1 MASKKIK
8 GLTVEIGGDTT
19 KLGKALQDVE
29 KQTRSLQSELKG
41 INSLLKLDPTNTTL
55 LTQKQKVLAESVE
68 ETKKKLE
75 TLKSVQEQVER
86 QFENGE
92 IGEDQFRD
100 FQREIESTEIKLKS
114 LTKEL
119 RNFGSVGAQQIA
131 AVGEK
136 MKKTGEKIS
145 DVGEKLI
152 PVSTAAAGAL
162 AAVSKTAIDFESA
175 WTGVLKTVE
184 GTPDE
189 LEAVRQGILDLSQ
202 ETASSAVDIAAVAE
216 AAGQLGIELG
226 KDGETLLSFTKTMVM
241 LGDSTNL
248 TADEAA
254 TALAKF
260 ANITQMSS
268 DKYENLGSA
277 IVDLGNNF
285 ATTEADIVEMA
296 TRLASTGEVTGL
308 TEAQILALA
317 TTLSSVGIEAQA
329 GGTAISKLLKKLYT
343 CNAGFDSAQVAIDKT
358 GLSLRELQLM
368 QSNNSKDFKALADS
382 LGMTSQELKG
392 YMDNVA
398 QMNQYASAAGVSVE
412 EFRKAYGEDAV
423 GALSLFIAGLND
435 TERNGKNAVE
445 ILNEMG
451 LTEVRLSNAILA
463 MAASGD
469 LMNEA
474 VRTSNEAF
482 GEGNALSDEAS
493 KRYETTAAKIQ
504 QLKGALTEMSVTL
517 GEIVLPIIQDVVAKL
532 QEWVNKFSELSPTTQ
547 KVILGITA
555 FTAILAPALIG
566 IGKVVS
572 ALGTLM
578 TYAPQITSAFNL
590 MKTGV
595 LNAINSLASL
605 GSKALTA
612 LGSAG
617 TKALTGLQTA
627 GSAAL
632 SGLKTAGSA
641 ALNAMKS
648 LASTVFPAIKTA
660 GATAFTAL
668 KTVATTALTGLRTVL
683 STVVT
688 FAKTALTGL
697 FKLIL
702 AHPVAAV
709 VAAVVAL
716 LIVLYN
722 KCEWFR
728 DGVNNVVKKIGEF
741 VKKIPG
747 FFAELP
753 GKIVSVG
760 KNIMT
765 GLLSGI
771 QSGWQSLK
779 NGISGICD
787 SVVGWFQDKL
797 QINSPSKV
805 IAKKIGRAIPE
816 GLGLGVEQGEDEAL
830 DPVDRMVDN
839 LVHRAQYPD
848 GLSLERNLQQRA
860 VKSAM
865 SVTTMADS
873 SMLGKLDKIL
883 TAIEKGQIITL
894 DGKALVGGT
903 VNAYDTALGQRR
915 MLAARGAV

>member
-162 AAVSKTAIDFESA
+162 VAVSKTAIDFESA

-504 QLKGALTEMSVTL
+504 QLKGTLTEMSVTL

-590 MKTGV
+590 MKTGA

-605 GSKALTA
+605 GSKALTT
-612 LGSAG
+612 LSSAG
-617 TKALTGLQTA
+617 SKALTALSTLGSKTLTALSTA
-627 GSAAL
+627 GS
-632 SGLKTAGSA
+632 K
-641 ALNAMKS
+641 
-648 LASTVFPAIKTA
+648 
-660 GATAFTAL
+660 
-668 KTVATTALTGLRTVL
+668 ALTAL
-683 STVVT
+683 STVGSKALAALGTAVKTLVT

-697 FKLIL
+697 FNLIL

-716 LIVLYN
+716 LITLYA

-728 DGVNNVVKKIGEF
+728 DGVNNVVKKIGDF

-865 SVTTMADS
+865 SVTTVADS
-873 SMLGKLDKIL
+873 SMLNMMSELL
-883 TAIEKGQIITL
+883 TAVKKGQIITL